1 MRQRHLAVDLDAAM
15 HLSLELL
22 LGAQLV
28 GRDSI
33 SVEDKDINECLR
45 SGKLVTQLIGE
56 VTALP

>member
-1 MRQRHLAVDLDAAM
+1 MRQRDLAVDLDAAV
-15 HLSLELL
+15 HLPLELL

-33 SVEDKDINECLR
+33 SVEDKDINDCLR
-45 SGKLVTQLIGE
+45 SGKLVTQLIGD